1 MSDNNGPAEVAALL
15 FPDSGAACGHSGDYT
30 SCPMTPELRRRLAA
44 KPIQYVDQLCRCTGQ
59 YHTPKFAAVPASDE
73 TVVRVDLT
81 LDTGQQSLEVVVTH
95 PYGVWVASDVTCARR
110 GTSTSVF
117 SDSPTLCF
125 ASSG

>member
-1 MSDNNGPAEVAALL
+1 M
-15 FPDSGAACGHSGDYT
+15 
-30 SCPMTPELRRRLAA
+30 
-44 KPIQYVDQLCRCTGQ
+44 
-59 YHTPKFAAVPASDE
+59 PASDE

-81 LDTGQQSLEVVVTH
+81 LDNGQQSLEVVVTH
-95 PYGVWVASDVTCARR
+95 PYRVWVASDVTCAGR